1 MFRTFLIVIGAFM
14 LLGCREARAQD
25 TTSYDIFPRMAA
37 VVNVVFDSATVF
49 PELRRFPALRTRG
62 RAVFDLW
69 YSRSGQMDSIRWS
82 DEASA
87 GQVVSDSLL
96 SFLRGQ
102 AKPFVASEKGWQI
115 RLAVATGRRASLGL
129 PTEQTP
135 RLRNAPYLEFE
146 LQGICARQPVL
157 CDTAGDRVV
166 VVTMVVSG
174 LGSPESVRVAKSD
187 AGNPLRDEAMRIA
200 RGLRFEPAMIE
211 GRPVDMLVNLPITFE
226 RQ

>member
-25 TTSYDIFPRMAA
+25 TTSYDVFPKMAA
-37 VVNVVFDSATVF
+37 VVNVVFDSAAVF
-49 PELRRFPALRTRG
+49 PKLRSFPALRTRG

-69 YSRSGQMDSIRWS
+69 YSRSGQLDSIRWS

-87 GQVVSDSLL
+87 GQEVSDSLL
-96 SFLRGQ
+96 SFLRAQ

-129 PTEQTP
+129 PTEQPP
-135 RLRNAPYLEFE
+135 RMLNAPYLELE
-146 LQGICARQPVL
+146 LRGICARQPVL
-157 CDTAGDRVV
+157 CDTTGDRDVV
-166 VVTMVVSG
+166 VNMKVSAQGVPQSVGVVKADG
-174 LGSPESVRVAKSD
+174 
-187 AGNPLRDEAMRIA
+187 GNPLRDEAIRIA
-200 RGLRFEPAMIE
+200 RGLRFAPATIE
-211 GRPVDMLVNLPITFE
+211 GRPVAMEINLPITFA